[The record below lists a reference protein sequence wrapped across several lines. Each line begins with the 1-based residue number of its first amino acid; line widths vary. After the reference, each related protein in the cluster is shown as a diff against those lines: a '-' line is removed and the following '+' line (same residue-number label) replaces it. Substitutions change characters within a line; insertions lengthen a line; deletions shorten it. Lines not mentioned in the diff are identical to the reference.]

1 MDSAIVLENTLRKAQ
16 DILWEA
22 FPPGTSREPT
32 VVKLKELLWSPEIST
47 ALAASSD
54 NYFAFAVRESR
65 VFLADA
71 SVRPDKIV
79 STLWAILDDPP
90 LQCCAR
96 DSAKLPHEEPPQAQ
110 PSLALMRRAKIAR
123 ADDRRHFLTLLSGA
137 GAALHVGGEPALHC
151 HDREQGDWLSI
162 IAVD

>member
-1 MDSAIVLENTLRKAQ
+1 MDSAIVLENTLRKATQ

-65 VFLADA
+65 VALADA
-71 SVRPDKIV
+71 SARPDKIV
-79 STLWAILDDPP
+79 STLWAILDHPP
-90 LQCCAR
+90 LN
-96 DSAKLPHEEPPQAQ
+96 
-110 PSLALMRRAKIAR
+110 
-123 ADDRRHFLTLLSGA
+123 
-137 GAALHVGGEPALHC
+137 AALGIPQNSRMKNHPRHN
-151 HDREQGDWLSI
+151 HRWR
-162 IAVD
+162 